1 MWVRWQVNR
10 NRVITRNTSGTIDDW
25 VQIFLQC
32 FRGGS
37 YVWSYISDW
46 KRFNFRSFD
55 GCWLSFF
62 WMTSYLLLITLHF
75 FTLFFLQPLAHFAKY
90 FRHTYFANFLH
101 ANCCCRRHNNLRN
114 VEQWAVILAYLLNR
128 VLIFFIENFRNI
140 SVSDGSGQNFFV
152 YLKTTFHHYKFSVL
166 PTESIFILQGWKQI
180 SFKLHDKR

>member
-1 MWVRWQVNR
+1 MIGSRYSCSVSEEGLMCG
-10 NRVITRNTSGTIDDW
+10 VISLTGNDSILGHLT
-25 VQIFLQC
+25 VA
-32 FRGGS
+32 
-37 YVWSYISDW
+37 V
-46 KRFNFRSFD
+46 K
-55 GCWLSFF
+55 FF

-75 FTLFFLQPLAHFAKY
+75 FTLFFFQPLAHFAKY

-101 ANCCCRRHNNLRN
+101 ANFCCRRHNNLLN

-128 VLIFFIENFRNI
+128 VLIFFIESFRNI

-180 SFKLHDKR
+180 SFKLHNKR